1 MSVGL
6 EAENWVKSH
15 QMSIFCVILS
25 STKSEW
31 KDLVGYEV

>member
-15 QMSIFCVILS
+15 PIFCVILS